1 MELFILILRFCLKKQ
16 VKKYIGNPLMIAAVF
31 IGFALQLMVTEQPA
45 LVAAFQTVRLNAGE
59 WKTLLVLAAMPLFAH
74 EMFIFLTHIFNP
86 SKTAE

>member
-1 MELFILILRFCLKKQ
+1 
-16 VKKYIGNPLMIAAVF
+16 
-31 IGFALQLMVTEQPA
+31 MVTEQPA

>member
-1 MELFILILRFCLKKQ
+1 MEKSVFRMDHG
-16 VKKYIGNPLMIAAVF
+16 GNPLMIAAVF